1 MGSTVS
7 EHESNQERRRVAIIN
22 DNSVQA
28 LLLERILQQGG
39 YEPMVFPSAVP
50 ALRAFADSA
59 PDLIITDL
67 RMPEINGWHLCY
79 LLRRPGPNPLR
90 EIPILAVSAS
100 FHDAQSGVL
109 ASELGADAFLAVPV
123 APELLLQTVEQ
134 LLERRTLK
142 PKQAVLLVQP
152 REQGADDLSAAFLE
166 DRTEVF
172 RAESIEQARRHL
184 RERKFS
190 TVVVDRD
197 LPEGQAEKFLEQLAQ
212 DHSDTVRVALSSSP
226 DPSLALRSMECGAQF
241 HFRRPLEPR
250 YLVAVVRQLR
260 KEKALREVLELLEQ
274 KNASLIES
282 EARFH
287 QLFDESF
294 DPVLLLSGGCFI
306 DCNRAAI
313 QALELTTKEEILG
326 QTPLSFS
333 PPVQPD
339 GKVSAEAMAE
349 IQASIESSESL
360 RFEWWYQTATGRPF
374 PVETMATKIQLQ
386 GRPVQYLVLRD
397 IRERKAT
404 ESALQKAMQQLQL
417 AVENANVGLWFW
429 DLENNDVE
437 YTDEWK
443 KQLGY
448 EPGEIG
454 RGYDEWERRVHPEDR
469 DGAIAYV
476 ENFLKGKGG
485 ERYQQEF
492 RLRHKDG
499 SYRRILAQGSLQRH
513 PDGRVARLIGTH
525 LDITNLKRLEEE
537 RVAIERELF
546 HSQKLESLGVLAG
559 GIAHDFNNLLMAMM
573 GQLELVEL
581 DLPPNSHA
589 REGVAE
595 TLKAIR
601 RGSDLTRQLLVYSGK
616 ARYQIKA
623 VDLNALVHDNVHLFR
638 AAVPKRIRL
647 VHDLAPALPPIQA
660 DPGQIQQ
667 VVMNLITNAAEAIGE
682 NPGEV
687 KITSGSR
694 LFSSEELVSSRLGN
708 HPEPGDYIWLSVT
721 DNGCGMNE
729 VTQKRIFDP
738 FFTTKRTGRGLGMS
752 SALGIIRSHRGAV
765 FVKSA
770 PNDGTTLTILFPK
783 SP

>member
-1 MGSTVS
+1 
-7 EHESNQERRRVAIIN
+7 
-22 DNSVQA
+22 
-28 LLLERILQQGG
+28 
-39 YEPMVFPSAVP
+39 
-50 ALRAFADSA
+50 
-59 PDLIITDL
+59 
-67 RMPEINGWHLCY
+67 
-79 LLRRPGPNPLR
+79 
-90 EIPILAVSAS
+90 
-100 FHDAQSGVL
+100 
-109 ASELGADAFLAVPV
+109 
-123 APELLLQTVEQ
+123 
-134 LLERRTLK
+134 
-142 PKQAVLLVQP
+142 
-152 REQGADDLSAAFLE
+152 
-166 DRTEVF
+166 
-172 RAESIEQARRHL
+172 
-184 RERKFS
+184 
-190 TVVVDRD
+190 
-197 LPEGQAEKFLEQLAQ
+197 
-212 DHSDTVRVALSSSP
+212 
-226 DPSLALRSMECGAQF
+226 
-241 HFRRPLEPR
+241 
-250 YLVAVVRQLR
+250 
-260 KEKALREVLELLEQ
+260 
-274 KNASLIES
+274 
-282 EARFH
+282 
-287 QLFDESF
+287 
-294 DPVLLLSGGCFI
+294 
-306 DCNRAAI
+306 
-313 QALELTTKEEILG
+313 
-326 QTPLSFS
+326 
-333 PPVQPD
+333 
-339 GKVSAEAMAE
+339 
-349 IQASIESSESL
+349 
-360 RFEWWYQTATGRPF
+360 
-374 PVETMATKIQLQ
+374 
-386 GRPVQYLVLRD
+386 
-397 IRERKAT
+397 
-404 ESALQKAMQQLQL
+404 
-417 AVENANVGLWFW
+417 VENANVGLWFW

-694 LFSSEELVSSRLGN
+694 LFSSEELVASRLGN